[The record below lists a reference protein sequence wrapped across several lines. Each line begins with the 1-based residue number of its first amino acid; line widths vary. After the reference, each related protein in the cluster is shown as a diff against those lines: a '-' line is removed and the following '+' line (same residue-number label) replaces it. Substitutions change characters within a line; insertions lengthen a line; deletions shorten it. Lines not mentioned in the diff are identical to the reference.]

1 MAHEIEN
8 MFYNREVPWHGLGV
22 RLEDPPTSE
31 EALVASGLDWT
42 VIQKPIYTTTDG
54 VSTPI
59 SGYRANIRDLDNKV
73 LGIVTD
79 RYKVVQNVEAFE
91 FVDNLLGEGVKFETA
106 GSLFGGQK
114 VWMLAILP
122 NKYKALGDEIAP
134 YLCFTN
140 SHDGS
145 GAIRVIL
152 TPTRVVCNNTLNIA
166 LKNAQRSWNCVHKGN
181 IQAKLE
187 EARKTLV
194 LAENYMEKF
203 CMEAERLHSKMLY
216 KSDIEAFIEDL
227 LPMPDDAGATKER
240 NILSLRENLSNRFY
254 YAPDMKWMENTPW
267 KMLSAVSD
275 FVCHN
280 PPLRISDT
288 YKENNFDRILS
299 GHALIDQAYDI
310 LKDFA

>member
-1 MAHEIEN
+1 MAHNIET
-8 MFYNREVPWHGLGV
+8 MFYNREVPWHGLGT
-22 RLEDPPTSE
+22 RLENPPTSE
-31 EALVASGLDWT
+31 EALVAAGLDWK
-42 VIQKPIYTTTDG
+42 VIQKPIYTTNDG

-59 SGYRANIRDLDNKV
+59 SGYRANIRDTDNKV

-79 RYKVVQNVEAFE
+79 KYKIVQNVEAFE
-91 FVDNLLGEGVKFETA
+91 FVDNLLGEGVRFETA
-106 GSLFGGQK
+106 GSLLGGQK
-114 VWMLAILP
+114 VWLLAILP
-122 NKYKALGDEIAP
+122 NKYKAIDDVIAP

-145 GAIRVIL
+145 GAIRVVL

-166 LKNAQRSWNCVHKGN
+166 LKNAHRSWSCVHKGN

-203 CMEAERLHSKMLY
+203 CMEAERLHSKMLH
-216 KSDIEAFIEDL
+216 KNDIEAFIEDL
-227 LPMPDDAGATKER
+227 FPLPEESGEIKEK
-240 NILSLRENLSNRFY
+240 NILSLRDNLYSRFY
-254 YAPDMKWMENTPW
+254 YAPDLKWLENTPW
-267 KMLSAVSD
+267 KMMLAVSD

-280 PPLRISDT
+280 PPLRVSET
-288 YKENNFDRILS
+288 YQENNFNRILS
-299 GHALIDQAYDI
+299 GHALMDQAYDI